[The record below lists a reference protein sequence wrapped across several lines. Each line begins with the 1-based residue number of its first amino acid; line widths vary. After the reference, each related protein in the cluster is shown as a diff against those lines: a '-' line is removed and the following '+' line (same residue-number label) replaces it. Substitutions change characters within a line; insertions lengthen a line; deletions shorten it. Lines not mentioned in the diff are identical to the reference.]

1 MSDHVK
7 EMSNMMVIQKF
18 KDEIRPVLR
27 LTFPSLSNQEL
38 DIAIDYSCI
47 KRMKNG
53 QAYIDNNYTNVQVN
67 TTVLQLTEYILSRE
81 PIITTQG
88 VMFKKHGTV
97 PNPLYSLIQ
106 EFIDKRIAYKKE
118 MFKYPKGSEQFA
130 KYNLLQLLA
139 KLDANATYGAMGM
152 YSCVLY
158 NIYVASAITA
168 QGRSGISAAILLMEG
183 FLSNNVKFGSL
194 NEIVVFIKNI
204 ITEPR
209 KYKDSDIL
217 DDDITREE
225 CFYKIM
231 TTCGFDYIPTEKDMQ
246 IVWDMLGQVTQ
257 EDLNRL
263 FYKNN
268 LYNFMDNSSMR
279 KAVIYILQ
287 KLDRPFMDPNK
298 PPKSIS
304 VELEEFYQILFE
316 YVYYGYQ
323 YIDRLDRTEN
333 MIRNVSII
341 TDTDSTII
349 SLDAW
354 YRYVLEFTYDVPME
368 IKRLVI
374 NPFIHIDVDEWG
386 DPKKP
391 YQPFEHIEPE
401 YDYDFYTDEVIER
414 EKFINPLIV
423 CPQEGLKY
431 SIINIM
437 SHIIGKLCVD
447 YMRRYAINSHSV
459 DKNRPDCLLILKN
472 EFYFER
478 VLNTDNKKNYADIQ
492 RLQEGNIVPDE
503 NALDV
508 KGLPM
513 TKSTLPKKTV
523 KALKRV
529 LREKILAPE
538 VINQIDVLKAIKI
551 VEKDIYESLLNG
563 SKEYYMPVKI
573 KSTAGYENPMRI
585 YGYKAAYA
593 YNALRLDGME
603 AIDLD
608 SRNSVDIMKVDITT
622 KNIEHLAQENP
633 ILYEKLTKLLSEPEF
648 DGELSMIAIPLN
660 EPVPEW
666 AKQFIDFATII
677 NNNVSNFPLE
687 SIGLFRNNK
696 SIVNDSNI
704 LKI

>member
-1 MSDHVK
+1 MNKDIQQGK
-7 EMSNMMVIQKF
+7 LVIEKF
-18 KDEIRPVLR
+18 IDEVLPVLH
-27 LTFPSLSNQEL
+27 LTFPLLSEQEL
-38 DIAIDYSCI
+38 RDSVRYSCI

-53 QAYIDNNYTNVQVN
+53 KAVLENNYSKKVID
-67 TTVLQLTEYILSRE
+67 TTVIEMTEYIMSKE

-97 PNPLYSLIQ
+97 PNPLYELIQ
-106 EFIDKRIAYKKE
+106 EFIDKRIEYKKE

-158 NIYVASAITA
+158 NIFVASSITA
-168 QGRSGISAAILLMEG
+168 QGRSCISAAILLMEG

-194 NEIVVFIKNI
+194 NEIVQYIKNV
-204 ITEPR
+204 ITENR

-217 DDDITREE
+217 DGNVTLEE
-225 CFYKIM
+225 SFFKIM
-231 TTCGFDYIPTEKDMQ
+231 STCGFEYIPTDKDMQ
-246 IVWDMLGQVTQ
+246 IVWDMMSQLGQ

-268 LYNFMDNSSMR
+268 LYSFMDNSSMR
-279 KAVIYILQ
+279 RAVIYILQ

-298 PPKSIS
+298 PPKCIQI
-304 VELEEFYQILFE
+304 ELEAFYQILYE
-316 YVYYGYQ
+316 YVYYGHQ
-323 YIDRLDRTEN
+323 YIDRLERTEN

-354 YRYVLEFTYDVPME
+354 YRYTLAYTYNVPME
-368 IKRLVI
+368 IKRI
-374 NPFIHIDVDEWG
+374 ITDPFIHMDLDEWG
-386 DPKKP
+386 DEKIPFK
-391 YQPFEHIEPE
+391 PFEHIEPR
-401 YDYDFYTDEVIER
+401 YDYDFYTDEVIELER
-414 EKFINPLIV
+414 VINPFKI

-447 YMRRYAINSHSV
+447 YMMRYSMNSHSYA
-459 DKNRPDCLLILKN
+459 DSRKCLLILKN

-478 VLNTDNKKNYADIQ
+478 VLNTDAKKNYADIQ
-492 RLQEGNIVPDE
+492 KLQEGNEVPEDS
-503 NALDV
+503 ALDV
-508 KGLPM
+508 KGLPI
-513 TKSTLPKKTV
+513 TKSTLPKRTV
-523 KALKRV
+523 KGLKRI
-529 LREKILAPE
+529 LKEKILTAE
-538 VINQIDVLKAIKI
+538 NINQIDVLKAIKI
-551 VEKDIYESLLNG
+551 MKHEIYQSLLDG

-573 KSTAGYENPMRI
+573 RSRSGYDNPMRI
-585 YGYKAAYA
+585 YGFKAAYA
-593 YNALRLDGME
+593 YNALRLDGMDPINLDNRNS
-603 AIDLD
+603 IDL
-608 SRNSVDIMKVDITT
+608 MKVNINMS
-622 KNIEHLAQENP
+622 NIEHLKEEMP
-633 ILYEKLTKLLSEPEF
+633 ELYDKLVALLSEPEF
-648 DGELSMIAIPLN
+648 DGELKMIAIPLN

-666 AKQFIDFATII
+666 SRQFIDFNTII
-677 NNNVSNFPLE
+677 NNNIANFPLE

-696 SIVNDSNI
+696 SSVNSTNI